1 MRYGLPFW
9 NSRISAILERTS
21 AIWRFVTTGFSA
33 GSVSRPGSMGWL
45 AACALFRDL
54 KGMGG
59 TRCMVCVSCICIM
72 SQLLSSACAGQ
83 ISADYLFFLT
93 LKKMADEFVYKG
105 H

>member
-1 MRYGLPFW
+1 
-9 NSRISAILERTS
+9 
-21 AIWRFVTTGFSA
+21 
-33 GSVSRPGSMGWL
+33 MGWL
-45 AACALFRDL
+45 AACALLRDL

-72 SQLLSSACAGQ
+72 SQLLSSAWVEH

-93 LKKMADEFVYKG
+93 LKKTADEFVYKG